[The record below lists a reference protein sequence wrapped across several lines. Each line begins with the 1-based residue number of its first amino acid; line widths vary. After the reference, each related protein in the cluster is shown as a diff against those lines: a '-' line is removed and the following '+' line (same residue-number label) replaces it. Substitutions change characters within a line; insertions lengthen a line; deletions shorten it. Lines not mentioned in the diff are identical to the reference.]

1 MSFTYFC
8 FKVKVLAPYWKM
20 ELLELFNVLF
30 WVMQIFRSNFR
41 PLNNVLERND
51 FNNFMLNSVTTLR
64 KNEVWA
70 RWPDPQ
76 CCIKCFFFKIQ
87 WTVRISSLQDWKH
100 TIFLVIS
107 FFSNF
112 FLLFFWHWPFC
123 FEFFAIFRAKIMQ
136 LKYFDETVTSLIFLF
151 LFFWSG
157 DVRPIDPKN
166 KFCSNFEAVT
176 IMRPGLIFLNSE
188 NDLKEKLYHLYW
200 GVRSSSANFVFIK
213 SVTLNIC

>member
-1 MSFTYFC
+1 MCYTSGSRWYWREIFYYQSWCRWRGCYGTLQICFGSSYFC

-87 WTVRISSLQDWKH
+87 WTVRISSLQDWKSN
-100 TIFLVIS
+100 IF
-107 FFSNF
+107 
-112 FLLFFWHWPFC
+112 
-123 FEFFAIFRAKIMQ
+123 
-136 LKYFDETVTSLIFLF
+136 
-151 LFFWSG
+151 
-157 DVRPIDPKN
+157 
-166 KFCSNFEAVT
+166 
-176 IMRPGLIFLNSE
+176 
-188 NDLKEKLYHLYW
+188 
-200 GVRSSSANFVFIK
+200 
-213 SVTLNIC
+213 